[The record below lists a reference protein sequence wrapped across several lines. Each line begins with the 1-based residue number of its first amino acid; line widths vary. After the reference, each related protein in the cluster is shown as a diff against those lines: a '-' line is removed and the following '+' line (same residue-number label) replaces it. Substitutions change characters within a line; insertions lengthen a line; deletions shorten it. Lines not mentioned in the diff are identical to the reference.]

1 MRVCVVGGGITGLS
15 AAYRLLQRGVDVSVY
30 EAAQRAGGLLGT
42 ECFDGFV
49 METGP
54 DSILSEKPWALALA
68 EELGLGAEIIRTQPG
83 AHGAY
88 IVHEGRLARVPEGFS
103 LMAPTNFVAMA
114 RSSIVSLRGKLRMA
128 AEPFLPRRTEVAD
141 ESLESYVVRR
151 LGRET
156 FERLAQPLVSGIY
169 GAEPAKLSLAA
180 TMPRF
185 LEMERREG
193 SVIRGLRARQRS
205 AAARAGLDTES
216 TTAGARYGL
225 FAAFRGGMQTLIDA
239 LARALGER
247 IQLGHMV
254 TALGRDD
261 DGLNVEVRGAWHGYD
276 AVLIALPAHVAGQVV
291 YGLNAPL
298 AHKLFE
304 IEYASAVTVSFGFA
318 RGDIAH
324 PLDAYGFVVPA
335 VEGRQIIASTWA
347 SVKYAGRAPADKAL
361 IRVFIGGHKGQHLM
375 GESDAALTE
384 IALRELRAL
393 LGIERAPEWS
403 RLVRYPRAMPQY
415 HVGHLARVAEL
426 ETLVAREPGLE
437 LAGNAYRGVGI
448 PDAVRS
454 AEQAVERL
462 LSRS

>member
-15 AAYRLLQRGVDVSVY
+15 AAYRLVQRGADVTLY
-30 EAAQRAGGLLGT
+30 EGAQRPGGLLGT
-42 ECFDGFV
+42 ERFDGFV

-68 EELGLGAEIIRTQPG
+68 EELGLGAEIIRTEPG
-83 AHGAY
+83 PRGAY
-88 IVHEGRLARVPEGFS
+88 IVHAGKLERVPEGFS
-103 LMAPTNFVAMA
+103 LMAPTDFLAMA
-114 RSSIVSLRGKLRMA
+114 RSPIVSLRGKLRMA
-128 AEPFLPRRTEVAD
+128 AEPFLPRRDSTAD

-169 GAEPAKLSLAA
+169 GAEPSKLSLAA

-185 LEMERREG
+185 LAMEREHG
-193 SVIRGLRARQRS
+193 SVIRGLKAKKRDASQP
-205 AAARAGLDTES
+205 GVDIES
-216 TTAGARYGL
+216 NTAGARYGL
-225 FAAFRGGMQTLIDA
+225 FAAFRGGMQALIDA

-247 IQLGHMV
+247 VQLGHMV
-254 TALGRDD
+254 TALARDP
-261 DGLNVEVRGAWHGYD
+261 DGLSVEVKGAWHGYD
-276 AVLIALPAHVAGQVV
+276 AVLIALPAHVAGQVL
-291 YGLNAPL
+291 YGLNPPL

-304 IEYASAVTVSFGFA
+304 IEYASAVTVTFGYTRA
-318 RGDIAH
+318 DIAH

-335 VEGRQIIASTWA
+335 LEGRRIIASTWA
-347 SVKYAGRAPADKAL
+347 SAKYAGRAPADKAL

-375 GESDAALTE
+375 GESDASLTE
-384 IALRELRAL
+384 IARRELSAL

-415 HVGHLARVAEL
+415 HVGHLTRVAEL
-426 ETLVAREPGLE
+426 EALVARESRLE

-462 LSRS
+462 LGRS

>member
-1 MRVCVVGGGITGLS
+1 MRVAVIGGGITGLS
-15 AAYRLLQRGVDVSVY
+15 AAYRLVQRGADVTLY
-30 EAAQRAGGLLGT
+30 EGGTRVGGLLGT
-42 ECFDGFV
+42 ERFDGFV

-68 EELGLGAEIIRTQPG
+68 EELGLGGEIIRTLPG
-83 AHGAY
+83 RHGAY
-88 IVHEGRLARVPEGFS
+88 IVHAGKLARVPEGFS
-103 LMAPTNFVAMA
+103 LMAPTNFRAMA
-114 RSSIVSLRGKLRMA
+114 RSPIVSMRGKLRMA
-128 AEPFLPRRTEVAD
+128 AELVVPRRAGASD

-156 FERLAQPLVSGIY
+156 FERLAQPLVGGIY
-169 GAEPAKLSLAA
+169 GAEPSKLSLAA

-185 LEMERREG
+185 LEMEREQG
-193 SVIRGLRARQRS
+193 SVIRGLKARQRKT
-205 AAARAGLDTES
+205 APAARAAEG
-216 TTAGARYGL
+216 TAGARYGL

-239 LARALGER
+239 LSRALGER

-254 TALGRDD
+254 TAVGRDR
-261 DGLNVEVRGAWHGYD
+261 DGLSLEVRGAWHGYD
-276 AVLIALPAHVAGQVV
+276 ALLVALPAHVAGQVV
-291 YGLNAPL
+291 YGLSAPL

-304 IEYASAVTVSFGFA
+304 IEYASAVTVTFSFD
-318 RGDIAH
+318 RRDVSH

-347 SVKYAGRAPADKAL
+347 SEKWEGRAPADKAL

-375 GESDAALTE
+375 GESDATLIE
-384 IALRELRAL
+384 IARRELSAL
-393 LGIERAPEWS
+393 LGIERSPEWS

-415 HVGHLARVAEL
+415 HVGHLERVAEI
-426 ETLVAREPGLE
+426 EALVAREPGLE

-454 AEQAVERL
+454 GEQAVARL
-462 LSRS
+462 LGRA